1 MDADRLGLRV
11 RTGGD
16 QYTTCLLYTSILR
29 ASDKLDQGY
38 TFQIEPDR
46 QRVVYKAYPFPNE
59 HGGKILPYEVEL
71 ERPFTLS
78 PNRQHAFKLVIEDSI
93 CELYLDDQVAM
104 SARMYDLQDGQLVF
118 FAVDGEV
125 TFENIR
131 VKSRE
136 DPR

>member
-1 MDADRLGLRV
+1 M
-11 RTGGD
+11 
-16 QYTTCLLYTSILR
+16 
-29 ASDKLDQGY
+29 
-38 TFQIEPDR
+38 IE
-46 QRVVYKAYPFPNE
+46 E
-59 HGGKILPYEVEL
+59 
-71 ERPFTLS
+71 
-78 PNRQHAFKLVIEDSI
+78 SI

-125 TFENIR
+125 TFENIS